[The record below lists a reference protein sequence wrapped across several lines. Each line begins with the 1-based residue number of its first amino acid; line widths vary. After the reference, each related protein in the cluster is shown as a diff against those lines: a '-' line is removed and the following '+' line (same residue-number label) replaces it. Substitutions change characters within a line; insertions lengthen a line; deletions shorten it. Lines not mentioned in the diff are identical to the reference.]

1 MSDILFPGNDFST
14 FEKQDKV
21 LVGVSGGWTPRY
33 ACTSCGSRAL
43 R

>member
-21 LVGVSGGWTPRY
+21 LVGVSGGVDL
-33 ACTSCGSRAL
+33 SL
-43 R
+43 IHI